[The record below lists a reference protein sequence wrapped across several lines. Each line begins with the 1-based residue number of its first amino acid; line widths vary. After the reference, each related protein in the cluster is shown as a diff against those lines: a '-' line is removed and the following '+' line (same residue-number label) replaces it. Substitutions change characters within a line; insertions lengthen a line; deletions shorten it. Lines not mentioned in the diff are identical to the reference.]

1 MDVQAIGLV
10 SAPPEVVGG
19 AADEA
24 VAEVALLPQ
33 ETYATVVESLVILP
47 KIVNFRKMP
56 FL

>member
-10 SAPPEVVGG
+10 SAPLEVVGG

-24 VAEVALLPQ
+24 VVEVALLPP
-33 ETYATVVESLVILP
+33 ETYATVVESQVILP
-47 KIVNFRKMP
+47 KTVNFRKMP